1 MCVVSKNDSRSQQ
14 KCKSLRRQV
23 LTVGRQAAAAGDGA
37 IRNTDDCA
45 HGTLMNNSV
54 GTATKSQFGAGAFRD
69 SAPRIRSV
77 GRAASSR
84 AQPYVLSVLI
94 AGCVVLALSIGELRA
109 GQPNSQWWALVAL
122 TLISGSAVLKLPT
135 ISANFS
141 ISDVFTLT
149 AAVVFGPAAGTV
161 IVAIDSL
168 VISRRL
174 AVTGLPMQR
183 ILFNA
188 AAPPVA
194 MWLSAVTFF
203 YASGL
208 QPLSVQFQRVEVVAP
223 WLLLFAG
230 MYFLLEHVRHCH
242 RHCAA

>member
-1 MCVVSKNDSRSQQ
+1 
-14 KCKSLRRQV
+14 
-23 LTVGRQAAAAGDGA
+23 
-37 IRNTDDCA
+37 
-45 HGTLMNNSV
+45 MNNSV
-54 GTATKSQFGAGAFRD
+54 GTATKSQFGGGAFRD
-69 SAPRIRSV
+69 SAPQMRSV
-77 GRAASSR
+77 GRSATSR

-174 AVTGLPMQR
+174 AANVLPMQR

-208 QPLSVQFQRVEVVAP
+208 QPLSVQFQRFEVVAP

-230 MYFLLEHVRHCH
+230 MYFLLNTFAIAIAIALHEG
-242 RHCAA
+242 